1 MSKFSESILLLLYIN
16 IIKVLDANE
25 LDQCTLDGL
34 KVFQFINHAVLFVF
48 HVIHKLK
55 KKTVTVFSNFTNQ
68 KQYAVYK
75 LRHL

>member
-1 MSKFSESILLLLYIN
+1 MSKFLESILLLLCFN

-34 KVFQFINHAVLFVF
+34 KVFQFINRAVLFVF

-55 KKTVTVFSNFTNQ
+55 KKLLLFSQTSQIKNNTRFIN
-68 KQYAVYK
+68 
-75 LRHL
+75 